1 MSAGDL
7 TPPDAPTSTL
17 RIAKLAAAATAAA
30 LGVVALGLGLW
41 AVRDLL
47 FIAFLGVLFGLPAA
61 AGAERLARFGVPRAV
76 GAALIVVGACAV
88 LGGVGAWLAPTLR
101 RQSAEIE
108 TRVPDALSEL
118 DSWLASHD
126 TGPLR
131 FVLGAPAASA
141 ASAAPA
147 GSGERVDSLGSP
159 ATTAA
164 AAPAPAGAAA
174 AAGAPDGRAGGRAPS
189 VVGAAL
195 RARLVERIR
204 TAGAGHSDPLRV
216 VRATVAA
223 ATGLLLAIFLA
234 LYFAVDPS
242 QYARGVLALL
252 PALRRERGATVL
264 SEVAIALRR
273 WLVAQLLTMAVLGVA
288 TTAILLGLHVRAALA
303 LGVLTAL
310 TKFIPTVGAFLSG
323 VPAVAM
329 AFLTSPHTAVL
340 VAVAF
345 VLLQFL
351 ENHLLVP
358 VLMQRI
364 DLPPAL
370 TLLAQ
375 GVMTLLFGPLGL
387 LVAVPLLAAVMVLV
401 RELVVARRPAAEVVR
416 TDVDAAAAAQVATAP
431 GAMVPGVTG
440 PGPLGAPPTAPAARR
455 AG

>member
-1 MSAGDL
+1 MLPHERAADVPAR
-7 TPPDAPTSTL
+7 PPVASPTAAPIATA
-17 RIAKLAAAATAAA
+17 RIAKMAAAATAAA
-30 LGVVALGLGLW
+30 LGVVALGVGLW
-41 AVRDLL
+41 TVRDLL
-47 FIAFLGVLFGLPAA
+47 LIAFLGILFGLPAA
-61 AGAERLARFGVPRAV
+61 AGAEHLARVRIPRGV
-76 GAALIVVGACAV
+76 GAAIIVVGVCAL

-101 RQSAEIE
+101 QQSAEIQA
-108 TRVPDALSEL
+108 RVPDALGEF
-118 DSWLASHD
+118 DAWLASHD

-131 FVLGAPAASA
+131 FVLGAPTVT
-141 ASAAPA
+141 PV
-147 GSGERVDSLGSP
+147 RVDTVARVDTLVVAP
-159 ATTAA
+159 MPTAA
-164 AAPAPAGAAA
+164 TRRGA
-174 AAGAPDGRAGGRAPS
+174 RAPS

-195 RARLVERIR
+195 RERLVERIR
-204 TAGAGHSDPLRV
+204 TAGAGRSDPLRV
-216 VRATVAA
+216 VRATIAA
-223 ATGLLLAIFLA
+223 VTGILLAVFLA

-242 QYARGVLALL
+242 QYARGMLALL
-252 PALRRERGATVL
+252 PARQRERGAVVL

-329 AFLTSPHTAVL
+329 AFLTSPHTAVV
-340 VAVAF
+340 VAIAF

-401 RELVVARRPAAEVVR
+401 RELVVARRPTVEVAEVR
-416 TDVDAAAAAQVATAP
+416 EMADEAAQVATAP
-431 GAMVPGVTG
+431 I
-440 PGPLGAPPTAPAARR
+440 ARR

>member
-1 MSAGDL
+1 V
-7 TPPDAPTSTL
+7 TPAPDAGVGTL
-17 RIAKLAAAATAAA
+17 RIARFAAAATAAA
-30 LGVVALGLGLW
+30 LGVVALALGLW
-41 AVRDLL
+41 AVRDL
-47 FIAFLGVLFGLPAA
+47 FFVAFLGILFGLPAA
-61 AGAERLARFGVPRAV
+61 AGAERLARFRIPRAA
-76 GAALIVVGACAV
+76 GAALIVIGACAV

-101 RQSAEIE
+101 RQSAEIQA
-108 TRVPDALSEL
+108 RVPDALAQV
-118 DSWLASHD
+118 DAWLASHD

-131 FVLGAPAASA
+131 FVLGAPETR
-141 ASAAPA
+141 APA
-147 GSGERVDSLGSP
+147 ERVDTVIVTP
-159 ATTAA
+159 
-164 AAPAPAGAAA
+164 APAPAAAPQA
-174 AAGAPDGRAGGRAPS
+174 GVSPGTPQAGARAPS

-204 TAGAGHSDPLRV
+204 TAGAGHGDPVRV

-223 ATGLLLAIFLA
+223 VTGLLLAIFLA
-234 LYFAVDPS
+234 LYFAVDPA
-242 QYARGVLALL
+242 QYARGMLALL
-252 PALRRERGATVL
+252 PLKRRARGAEVL

-273 WLVAQLLTMAVLGVA
+273 WLVAQLLTMAVLGAA
-288 TTAILLGLHVRAALA
+288 TTMLLLGLHVRAAIA

-351 ENHLLVP
+351 ENHVLVP

-401 RELVVARRPAAEVVR
+401 RELVVSRLPAAEVVE
-416 TDVDAAAAAQVATAP
+416 TDVLAEDAAHAATAR
-431 GAMVPGVTG
+431 V
-440 PGPLGAPPTAPAARR
+440 ARR

>member
-1 MSAGDL
+1 
-7 TPPDAPTSTL
+7 T
-17 RIAKLAAAATAAA
+17 
-30 LGVVALGLGLW
+30 
-41 AVRDLL
+41 
-47 FIAFLGVLFGLPAA
+47 
-61 AGAERLARFGVPRAV
+61 GA
-76 GAALIVVGACAV
+76 
-88 LGGVGAWLAPTLR
+88 
-101 RQSAEIE
+101 
-108 TRVPDALSEL
+108 
-118 DSWLASHD
+118 
-126 TGPLR
+126 
-131 FVLGAPAASA
+131 
-141 ASAAPA
+141 
-147 GSGERVDSLGSP
+147 
-159 ATTAA
+159 
-164 AAPAPAGAAA
+164 
-174 AAGAPDGRAGGRAPS
+174 RAPS

-204 TAGAGHSDPLRV
+204 TAGAGRGDPLRV

-223 ATGLLLAIFLA
+223 GTGLLLVIFLA

-242 QYARGVLALL
+242 QYARGLLALL
-252 PALRRERGATVL
+252 PALRRERGAAVL
-264 SEVAIALRR
+264 SSVAIALRR
-273 WLVAQLLTMAVLGVA
+273 WLVAQLLTMALLGAA

-323 VPAVAM
+323 VPAVAL

-387 LVAVPLLAAVMVLV
+387 LVAVPLLAAVMVIV
-401 RELVVARRPAAEVVR
+401 REVVVARRPAVDLARTQVAAEG
-416 TDVDAAAAAQVATAP
+416 AAHAATAP
-431 GAMVPGVTG
+431 GVMPTA
-440 PGPLGAPPTAPAARR
+440 APTVTAPASGR

>member
-1 MSAGDL
+1 MTEPVRDPSA
-7 TPPDAPTSTL
+7 PPGTL
-17 RIAKLAAAATAAA
+17 RIARFAAAATAAA
-30 LGVVALGLGLW
+30 LGVIALALGLW
-41 AVRDLL
+41 EVRDLV
-47 FIAFLGVLFGLPAA
+47 FVAFLGVLFGLPAA
-61 AGAERLARFGVPRAV
+61 AGAERLAKFRVPRAA

-101 RQSAEIE
+101 RQSAEIQA
-108 TRVPDALSEL
+108 RVPDALGQL
-118 DSWLASHD
+118 DAWLASHD

-131 FVLGAPAASA
+131 FVLGAPAA
-141 ASAAPA
+141 PA
-147 GSGERVDSLGSP
+147 DRVD
-159 ATTAA
+159 TVVVT
-164 AAPAPAGAAA
+164 PAPAVVAPPQ
-174 AAGAPDGRAGGRAPS
+174 AGPTVGQPTAGQPPS

-204 TAGAGHSDPLRV
+204 TAGAGHGDPLRV

-223 ATGLLLAIFLA
+223 FTGLLLAIFLA
-234 LYFAVDPS
+234 LYFAVDPA

-252 PALRRERGATVL
+252 PAKRRERGAAVL
-264 SEVAIALRR
+264 SSVAIALRR

-401 RELVVARRPAAEVVR
+401 RELVVSRRPAGEVAV
-416 TDVDAAAAAQVATAP
+416 TDAIADDAAHAATAP
-431 GAMVPGVTG
+431 IPRHAHDASAVRR
-440 PGPLGAPPTAPAARR
+440 PA
-455 AG
+455 